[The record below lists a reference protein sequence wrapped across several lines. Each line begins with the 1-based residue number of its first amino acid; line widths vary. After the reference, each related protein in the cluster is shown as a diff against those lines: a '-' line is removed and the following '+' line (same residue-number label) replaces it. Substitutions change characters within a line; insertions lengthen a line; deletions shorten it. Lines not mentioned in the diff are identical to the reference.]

1 MTAQG
6 VLFHQTNSSG
16 RVIKE
21 LVEVNIKMQ
30 HTYIDLP
37 FQVIDDD
44 KFRFLTTPTIC
55 MESPPFMIV
64 IILSMVVNVEQR
76 SAIRRSILLHNQNI
90 NESGNH
96 ALQKHGTI
104 APQTS

>member
-1 MTAQG
+1 MEA
-6 VLFHQTNSSG
+6 
-16 RVIKE
+16 
-21 LVEVNIKMQ
+21 NIKMQ
-30 HTYIDLP
+30 HTYIDLH

-44 KFRFLTTPTIC
+44 KFMFLTTPTIC
-55 MESPPFMIV
+55 KESPPFMIV

-96 ALQKHGTI
+96 VLQTPGKMTL
-104 APQTS
+104 QTS